1 MDDSTR
7 RPRGDARGAPTGPTS
22 TGAGEATEASR
33 RGRRDAGETDQDS
46 PPARRRI
53 PRWAFV
59 VGAVVLVAAVVGII
73 LAVTN
78 NAETAPP
85 PDPEIVTLPVPTP
98 TVDPVEREEGTAFF
112 EALPSTILAFALT
125 ETAEEPELVDA
136 GAIEAYRFDYSDGSQ
151 EITVRAGQWADAE
164 ETEAAL
170 AEQLAA
176 AAEEIDAA
184 RAAAPTEED
193 ETADD
198 QTAAEDAGTDAEE
211 AVATPGLDEG
221 TVAVDGEEV
230 GRYVILTRE
239 DGTATAW
246 WTNGTVL
253 LQVDGAAGAVRDV
266 YTGYPL

>member
-7 RPRGDARGAPTGPTS
+7 RPRGDARGAPTGPIPAG
-22 TGAGEATEASR
+22 TGEDSR
-33 RGRRDAGETDQDS
+33 RGRREAEGTAQDAA
-46 PPARRRI
+46 PAGRRI

-85 PDPEIVTLPVPTP
+85 PDPQIVTLPVPTP
-98 TVDPVEREEGTAFF
+98 TVEPAEREEGTAFF

-125 ETAEEPELVDA
+125 ETAEESALVEA

-176 AAEEIDAA
+176 ADEEIEAA
-184 RAAAPTEED
+184 RAEAPSEEEASEEGTAEESAAEGAVAAP
-193 ETADD
+193 
-198 QTAAEDAGTDAEE
+198 G
-211 AVATPGLDEG
+211 VDEG
-221 TVAVDGEEV
+221 TVEVDREEV

-253 LQVDGAAGAVRDV
+253 LQVDGPAAAVRDV